1 LNEGNVEVAS
11 PLVQQVPN
19 SVRTFRS
26 QSVTLGQDRRANLTN
41 HALEFLRRVR
51 SVSDGH
57 GASFPAVS
65 SPEETE
71 GFSTPRDRMGTE
83 VSSDESDR
91 LSRMSPSGLST
102 CSDSAVELATPRLIT
117 ERSENALELTL
128 SQLVIEDLHHSSPPS
143 TVVRTNIIFYFSND
157 FLLQSMF
164 IFFAL

>member
-26 QSVTLGQDRRANLTN
+26 QSVTLGQERRANLTN
-41 HALEFLRRVR
+41 PALELLRRVR
-51 SVSDGH
+51 SASDGH
-57 GASFPAVS
+57 GARFPAVS

-102 CSDSAVELATPRLIT
+102 CSDSAVELALTPKLIT
-117 ERSENALELTL
+117 ESSENALELTL
-128 SQLVIEDLHHSSPPS
+128 SQLVIEDLHHSSPSS
-143 TVVRTNIIFYFSND
+143 TVVRTNVIFYFSND
-157 FLLQSMF
+157 
-164 IFFAL
+164 